1 MDTNKMR
8 DVALAVKKT
17 AKRELGVLF
26 VMVIFGI
33 AVALIAAPLIMA
45 ISLMPEWAWWAL
57 IAVGVVWM
65 VFGETIAAG
74 IRAYRGGRP

>member
-8 DVALAVKKT
+8 AVALAMKKS

-33 AVALIAAPLIMA
+33 AVAVIAVPLILA
-45 ISLMPEWAWWAL
+45 ISLLPEWAWWAL

-74 IRAYRGGRP
+74 VRAYRGVRP